1 MNLIEEQNTI
11 LKALVV
17 YWDCRVCEE
26 LGWDK
31 DCEKS
36 KDDCCF
42 TVYDHLR
49 DHIHA
54 IDECKARLK
63 R

>member
-42 TVYDHLR
+42 KVYDHLR

-54 IDECKARLK
+54 IDQLKARRK
-63 R
+63 